1 MARSQKAFQES
12 LIDHLT
18 FSLAKDT
25 YSATQRDKF
34 EATVLAVRD
43 CIVEQWIKTQQRYY
57 TVDAK
62 RLYYLSLEFLMGR
75 LLGNFI
81 SNIGLFG
88 EYEQTFNAFG
98 LSYNDILELEWDTG
112 LGNGGLGRLAA
123 CFLDSLS
130 TLEYPA
136 YGYGIRYEY
145 GIFQQKIKDGYQ
157 IEVPDNWLRYGS
169 HWEFPRPEVL
179 YPVQF
184 CGKIN
189 SVNYGSGR
197 VRMVWTD
204 TEEVMAMAYD
214 YPVPGYRNNTVN
226 TLRLWSA
233 KSSREFD
240 LEYFNSGDYIK
251 AVEDKNNSEN
261 ISKVLYPDDQSLAG
275 KELRLKQQYFF
286 VASTLRDIIRRYRKF
301 HKTYKEFPDNVAV
314 QLNDTHPSIAIAEL
328 MRILVDEEGIGWED
342 SWDITTRTFAYTNH
356 TVLPEALE
364 VWSEGLLGH
373 LLPRHL
379 QIIQEIDRRFLI
391 QVDTEFP
398 GEQERKMKMAL
409 ITGEGERWVHMA
421 RLAIVGSHT
430 VNGVSA
436 LHSRILKEKVFND
449 FYLMSPEKFRN
460 VTNGITP
467 RRWLLE
473 VNRPLAR
480 LITDAIGG
488 LWTKDLNEL
497 NKLEPLADDSEF
509 RKRFREIKELNK
521 VALSNYLGLTAKLTF
536 PHQHLLDCQV
546 KRLHEYKRQL
556 LNVLH
561 AITLYN
567 RLREG
572 RVDETFTPR
581 TILFAGKAAPGYYL
595 CKLIIKLIH
604 AVGEAIAAHP
614 LVRKKLRVIFVPNYN
629 VSLAG
634 RIIPAADLSEQIST
648 AGLEASGTS
657 NMKFTLNGAL
667 TIGTLDGANVEIREQ
682 VGDENF
688 FLFGLKAEEIM
699 AMSSGYNPQAYYETD
714 GELRQAIN
722 QILEGHFSP
731 ENPALFHPIVRSILD
746 HDRFYVLADYAS
758 YISCQENAAKVYK
771 DKDRWTRMA
780 ILNVARSGKFSSDR
794 AIREYAENIWHI
806 SPVNIE

>member
-1 MARSQKAFQES
+1 M
-12 LIDHLT
+12 
-18 FSLAKDT
+18 
-25 YSATQRDKF
+25 
-34 EATVLAVRD
+34 
-43 CIVEQWIKTQQRYY
+43 VEQWIKTQERYY
-57 TVDAK
+57 DVQAK
-62 RLYYLSLEFLMGR
+62 RLYYLSLEFLLGR
-75 LLGNFI
+75 LLGSYI
-81 SNIGLFG
+81 SNLGLFG
-88 EYEQTFNAFG
+88 ENEQAFNAFG
-98 LSYNDILELEWDTG
+98 LSYDDIVELEWDAG

-130 TLEYPA
+130 TLQYPA

-145 GIFQQKIKDGYQ
+145 GIFLQKIRDGFQ
-157 IEVPDNWLRYGS
+157 VETPDNWLRYGS
-169 HWEFPRPEVL
+169 QWEFPRPEVL
-179 YPVQF
+179 YPVRF
-184 CGKIN
+184 FGKVN
-189 SVNYGSGR
+189 SINYGSGR
-197 VRMVWTD
+197 MRMVWTD
-204 TEEVMAMAYD
+204 TEDVMAMAYD
-214 YPVPGYRNNTVN
+214 YPVPGFRNDTVN

-233 KSSREFD
+233 KSSRDFN

-286 VASTLRDIIRRYRKF
+286 VAATLRDIIRRYRKS
-301 HKTYKEFPDNVAV
+301 HKTYVEFPDNVAV

-328 MRILVDEEGIGWED
+328 MRILVDEESISWED
-342 SWDITTRTFAYTNH
+342 AWDITTKTFAYTNH

-364 VWSEGLLGH
+364 IWSEGLMGH

-379 QIIQEIDRRFLI
+379 QIIQEIDRRLLI
-391 QVDTEFP
+391 EVNTQFP
-398 GEQERKMKMAL
+398 GEHERARNMAL
-409 ITGEGERWVHMA
+409 ITGDGERWVHMA
-421 RLAIVGSHT
+421 RLAIAGSHT
-430 VNGVSA
+430 VNGVSE
-436 LHSRILKEKVFND
+436 LHSSILKEKVFNS
-449 FYLMSPEKFRN
+449 FYTMSPDKFRN

-473 VNRPLAR
+473 ANRPLSR
-480 LITDAIGG
+480 LITEAIGD
-488 LWTKDLNEL
+488 LWTKDLDEL
-497 NKLEPLADDSEF
+497 EKLEPLADDSEF
-509 RKRFREIKELNK
+509 CKHFREVKETNK
-521 VALSNYLGLTAKLTF
+521 IALSNYLGLTAKLSF
-536 PHQHLLDCQV
+536 RHQYLLDCQV

-604 AVGEAIAAHP
+604 AVADTIAAHP
-614 LVRKKLRVIFVPNYN
+614 LVREKLQVMFVPNYN

-648 AGLEASGTS
+648 AGLEASGTG

-682 VGDENF
+682 VGAENF
-688 FLFGLKAEEIM
+688 FLFGLKAEEVM
-699 AMSSGYNPQAYYETD
+699 AMSSGYNPQQYYETE

-722 QILEGHFSP
+722 QILEGHFSH
-731 ENPALFHPIVRSILD
+731 ENQGLFHPIVRSLLD
-746 HDRFYVLADYAS
+746 GDRFFVLADYAS
-758 YISCQENAAKVYK
+758 YISCQDNVANVYK
-771 DKDRWTRMA
+771 DKDRWTKMA

-806 SPVNIE
+806 SAVQIM

>member
-1 MARSQKAFQES
+1 MAMFQKAFQES
-12 LIDHLT
+12 LIDRLT
-18 FSLAKDT
+18 YSLAKDT

-43 CIVEQWIKTQQRYY
+43 CIIEQWIKTQQRYY
-57 TVDAK
+57 NVEAK

-75 LLGNFI
+75 LLGSYI
-81 SNIGLFG
+81 SNIGLF
-88 EYEQTFNAFG
+88 EDHEKTFNAFG
-98 LSYNDILELEWDTG
+98 LSYDDMLELEWDTG

-130 TLEYPA
+130 TLAYPA

-145 GIFQQKIKDGYQ
+145 GIFLQKIKDGYQ
-157 IEVPDNWLRYGS
+157 IEIPDNWLRYGS
-169 HWEFPRPEVL
+169 QWELQRPEVL

-184 CGKIN
+184 CGKVN
-189 SVNYGSGR
+189 SINYGNAR

-214 YPVPGYRNNTVN
+214 YPVPGYHNNTVN

-251 AVEDKNNSEN
+251 AVENKNNSEN
-261 ISKVLYPDDQSLAG
+261 ISKVLYPDDQSVAG

-286 VASTLRDIIRRYRKF
+286 VAATLRDIIRRYRKF

-328 MRILVDEEGIGWED
+328 MRILVDEESLGWED
-342 SWDITTRTFAYTNH
+342 SWDITNKTFAYTNH

-364 VWSEGLLGH
+364 VWSEGLMGH

-398 GEQERKMKMAL
+398 GEHERKMTMAL

-430 VNGVSA
+430 VNGVSE
-436 LHSRILKEKVFND
+436 LHSRILKEKVFNN
-449 FYLMSPEKFRN
+449 FHLMYPEKFRN

-473 VNRPLAR
+473 VNRPLAK
-480 LITDAIGG
+480 LITEAIGNS
-488 LWTKDLNEL
+488 WTKDLDEL
-497 NKLEPLADDSEF
+497 KKLEPLADDSEF
-509 RKRFREIKELNK
+509 CKRFREVKELNK
-521 VALSNYLGLTAKLTF
+521 VALSNYLGMTANLSF
-536 PHQHLLDCQV
+536 HHQHLLDCQV

-581 TILFAGKAAPGYYL
+581 TILFGGKAAPGYYL

-604 AVGEAIAAHP
+604 AVGNAIASNP
-614 LVRKKLRVIFVPNYN
+614 VVSEKLQVIFVPNYN

-648 AGLEASGTS
+648 AGLEASGTG

-682 VGDENF
+682 VGEENF
-688 FLFGLKAEEIM
+688 FPFGLKAEEIM
-699 AMSSGYNPQAYYETD
+699 AMSTGYNPQQYYETD

-731 ENPALFHPIVRSILD
+731 ENQTLFHPIVRTLLD
-746 HDRFYVLADYAS
+746 GDRFYVLADYAS
-758 YISCQENAAKVYK
+758 YVSCQENVANVYK

-780 ILNVARSGKFSSDR
+780 LLNVARSGKFSSDR
-794 AIREYAENIWHI
+794 SIREYAEKIWHI

>member
-1 MARSQKAFQES
+1 
-12 LIDHLT
+12 
-18 FSLAKDT
+18 
-25 YSATQRDKF
+25 
-34 EATVLAVRD
+34 
-43 CIVEQWIKTQQRYY
+43 
-57 TVDAK
+57 
-62 RLYYLSLEFLMGR
+62 
-75 LLGNFI
+75 
-81 SNIGLFG
+81 
-88 EYEQTFNAFG
+88 
-98 LSYNDILELEWDTG
+98 
-112 LGNGGLGRLAA
+112 
-123 CFLDSLS
+123 
-130 TLEYPA
+130 
-136 YGYGIRYEY
+136 
-145 GIFQQKIKDGYQ
+145 
-157 IEVPDNWLRYGS
+157 
-169 HWEFPRPEVL
+169 
-179 YPVQF
+179 
-184 CGKIN
+184 
-189 SVNYGSGR
+189 
-197 VRMVWTD
+197 
-204 TEEVMAMAYD
+204 
-214 YPVPGYRNNTVN
+214 
-226 TLRLWSA
+226 
-233 KSSREFD
+233 
-240 LEYFNSGDYIK
+240 
-251 AVEDKNNSEN
+251 
-261 ISKVLYPDDQSLAG
+261 
-275 KELRLKQQYFF
+275 
-286 VASTLRDIIRRYRKF
+286 
-301 HKTYKEFPDNVAV
+301 
-314 QLNDTHPSIAIAEL
+314 
-328 MRILVDEEGIGWED
+328 
-342 SWDITTRTFAYTNH
+342 
-356 TVLPEALE
+356 
-364 VWSEGLLGH
+364 
-373 LLPRHL
+373 
-379 QIIQEIDRRFLI
+379 LI

-398 GEQERKMKMAL
+398 GRQERKIKMAL

-430 VNGVSA
+430 VNGVSE
-436 LHSRILKEKVFND
+436 LHSRILKEKVFED
-449 FYLMSPEKFRN
+449 FYLISPEKFRN

-480 LITDAIGG
+480 LITDAIGD

-521 VALSNYLGLTAKLTF
+521 VALSNYLGLTANLTF
-536 PHQHLLDCQV
+536 SHRHLLDCQV

-572 RVDETFTPR
+572 RLDETFTPR

-595 CKLIIKLIH
+595 CKLIIKLMH
-604 AVGEAIAAHP
+604 VVGDAIAAHP

-657 NMKFTLNGAL
+657 NMKFALNGAL

-682 VGDENF
+682 VGAENF

-699 AMSSGYNPQAYYETD
+699 AMSSGYNPQAYYETE

-731 ENPALFHPIVRSILD
+731 DNQGLFHPIVRSVLEG
-746 HDRFYVLADYAS
+746 DRFYVLADYAS
-758 YISCQENAAKVYK
+758 YISCQENVADAYK

-794 AIREYAENIWHI
+794 AIREYAEKIWHI

>member
-1 MARSQKAFQES
+1 MAMFQKAFQES
-12 LIDHLT
+12 LIDRLT
-18 FSLAKDT
+18 YSLAKDT

-34 EATVLAVRD
+34 EATILSVRD

-57 TVDAK
+57 DVEAK

-75 LLGNFI
+75 LLGSYI
-81 SNIGLFG
+81 SNIGIF
-88 EYEQTFNAFG
+88 EEHEKTFNAFG
-98 LSYNDILELEWDTG
+98 LSYDDILELEWDAG

-123 CFLDSLS
+123 CFLDSLA

-145 GIFQQKIKDGYQ
+145 GIFLQKIKNGYQ
-157 IEVPDNWLRYGS
+157 IEIPDNWLRYGS
-169 HWEFPRPEVL
+169 QWEFPRPEVL

-184 CGKIN
+184 CGKVN
-189 SVNYGSGR
+189 SINYGSGR
-197 VRMVWTD
+197 LRMVWTD

-214 YPVPGYRNNTVN
+214 YPVPGYRNDTVN

-251 AVEDKNNSEN
+251 AVENKNNSEN

-286 VASTLRDIIRRYRKF
+286 VAATLKDIIRRYRKF

-328 MRILVDEEGIGWED
+328 MRILVDEESIGWED
-342 SWDITTRTFAYTNH
+342 SWDITTKTFAYTNH

-364 VWSEGLLGH
+364 VWSEGLMGH

-391 QVDTEFP
+391 QVDAEFP
-398 GEQERKMKMAL
+398 GDHDLKTKMAL
-409 ITGEGERWVHMA
+409 ITGEGERWVNMA

-430 VNGVSA
+430 VNGVSE
-436 LHSRILKEKVFND
+436 LHSRILKEKVFNP
-449 FYLMSPEKFRN
+449 FYIMTPEKFQN

-467 RRWLLE
+467 RRWLLDA
-473 VNRPLAR
+473 NRPLAG
-480 LITDAIGG
+480 LITEAIGR
-488 LWTKDLNEL
+488 LWTKDLDEL
-497 NKLEPLADDSEF
+497 SKLEPLADDSEF
-509 RKRFREIKELNK
+509 IKRFREVKELNK
-521 VALSNYLGLTAKLTF
+521 VGLSNYLALNAKLSF
-536 PHQHLLDCQV
+536 RHQHLLDCQV
-546 KRLHEYKRQL
+546 KRLHEYKRQM

-567 RLREG
+567 RIREG

-581 TILFAGKAAPGYYL
+581 TILFGGKAAPGYYL
-595 CKLIIKLIH
+595 CKLIIKLIN
-604 AVGEAIAAHP
+604 AVGEMIAANP
-614 LVRKKLRVIFVPNYN
+614 IVREKLQVIFVPNYN
-629 VSLAG
+629 VSLAA

-648 AGLEASGTS
+648 AGLEASGTG

-682 VGDENF
+682 VGAENF

-699 AMSSGYNPQAYYETD
+699 AMSSGYNPQEYYETD

-731 ENPALFHPIVRSILD
+731 ENQGLFHPIIRTLLEG
-746 HDRFYVLADYAS
+746 DRFYVLADYAS
-758 YISCQENAAKVYK
+758 YISCQENVANVYK

-794 AIREYAENIWHI
+794 AIGEYAEKIWHI
-806 SPVNIE
+806 SPVSIE